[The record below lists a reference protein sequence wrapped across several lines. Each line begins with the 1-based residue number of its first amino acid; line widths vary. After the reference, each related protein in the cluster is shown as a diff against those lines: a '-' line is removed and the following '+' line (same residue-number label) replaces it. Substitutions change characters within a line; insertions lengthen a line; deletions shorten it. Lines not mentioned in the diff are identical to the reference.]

1 MWSVEAL
8 ILFSLLLIYVIF
20 IKFVMHL
27 FRCCE
32 FIMQM
37 VTFNTVFVNVA
48 YIFTMVFLDCVRVS
62 KILVIWIIQYI
73 YTLIMKHVDDQFS
86 FFWISLSDLM
96 CWKQN
101 HFFFFLFAFMWLH
114 ISVDFLDPAL
124 KFLWFIMIVE
134 SLFLAGWDGCLKGLI
149 LFLYPFYNR

>member
-101 HFFFFLFAFMWLH
+101 HFFFIRIHVAAYISWFSRSCFKISLIYHDCGEPIFSRMGWLFERSNF
-114 ISVDFLDPAL
+114 ISLSVLQ
-124 KFLWFIMIVE
+124 
-134 SLFLAGWDGCLKGLI
+134 
-149 LFLYPFYNR
+149 